1 MIDLVAPLRPAS
13 HVEGR
18 LAWCVLCLTRGDSIT
33 QKLINTAII
42 VPFINIAQNME
53 DLYDDSGYG
62 WDDEDKRNELGDR
75 ACRFLVAYDEDDE
88 EKNPIAFINFR
99 FTTQGEYCNCRG
111 GDPCLFVYDIHV
123 AKEKQRKGL
132 GKHLMML
139 VCLIR

>member
-1 MIDLVAPLRPAS
+1 MLRPQFLVAVPALLRELQ
-13 HVEGR
+13 VKWDE
-18 LAWCVLCLTRGDSIT
+18 
-33 QKLINTAII
+33 K
-42 VPFINIAQNME
+42 ME
-53 DLYDDSGYG
+53 DEIK
-62 WDDEDKRNELGDR
+62 DDEDKRNELGDR